1 MREKSRARLWRRRL
15 RVPSELQR
23 FDNPAERVPC
33 DIMRNGCEHAL
44 RFTNLDDELY
54 RRLSSNYKS
63 LPHVSYTLRLSYFP
77 KLGLILIFHLKDNYF
92 YIFEAL
98 T

>member
-23 FDNPAERVPC
+23 FDNAERVPC
-33 DIMRNGCEHAL
+33 DIMRNGFEHAL

-54 RRLSSNYKS
+54 RLSSNYNLS
-63 LPHVSYTLRLSYFP
+63 TYYDSYFP
-77 KLGLILIFHLKDNYF
+77 RLDLIPFKR
-92 YIFEAL
+92 
-98 T
+98 